1 MICGFRT
8 RAMHVRGDYRN
19 AALFVWDFTQQS
31 PGAIVLPTGI
41 TFARASSGHT
51 VQTGTST
58 LTSTGI
64 TSNNVGRIG
73 RVLDAH
79 SLGLFIEPARLQYSS
94 SPTAPASLPYG
105 TWGAITTGQTDPSGG
120 ATAADCTVN
129 YPSVSVG
136 RYDQTG
142 AVSTPMTC
150 SFWAQKGSG
159 SGSYQLVVSNGT
171 SIIAKGGTAGTA
183 WARDSLTYTS
193 FAAQSC
199 YFLSMDNRDWT
210 STGGT
215 TAGARRAVLANHQ
228 IEAGKYPTSFIT
240 TYNVTRAGERVS
252 LDSTR
257 AAQSTV
263 GGRIAIYL
271 RFRALAAST
280 ELGSGEGRLLAWA
293 AGEVFVDP
301 ASLYL
306 KAIDGSTYSQTANS
320 AISWSRYDL
329 LEFVIEVGAGK
340 SAIRWR
346 VNGGSTNTASFSSRD
361 DTLGALSLSAG
372 LDVCNNA
379 AGAQMPCI
387 LEKLIPY
394 VPGRTPF

>member
-1 MICGFRT
+1 MILG
-8 RAMHVRGDYRN
+8 
-19 AALFVWDFTQQS
+19 
-31 PGAIVLPTGI
+31 GAI
-41 TFARASSGHT
+41 A
-51 VQTGTST
+51 
-58 LTSTGI
+58 
-64 TSNNVGRIG
+64 SNNVGRIG

-79 SLGLFIEPARLQYSS
+79 SLGLFVEPSRLQYGS

-105 TWGAITTGQTDPSGG
+105 TWNAITTGQTDPSGG
-120 ATAADCTVN
+120 TTAADCTVN
-129 YPSVSVG
+129 YPGASVG
-136 RYDQTG
+136 KYDQTG

-150 SFWAQKGSG
+150 SVWVQKGSG

-171 SIIAKGGTAGTA
+171 SNIAKGGTAGTA
-183 WARDSLTYTS
+183 WTRDSLTYTS
-193 FAAQSC
+193 FSAQSC

-210 STGGT
+210 ATGGT

-228 IEAGKYPTSFIT
+228 IEAGKYPTSFIG
-240 TYNVTRAGERVS
+240 TYNVTRAGERLS

-257 AAQSTV
+257 AAQSLV

-271 RFRALAAST
+271 RFRPLAASS

-301 ASLYL
+301 TSLYL
-306 KAIDGSTYSQTANS
+306 KAIDGALYSQTANS

-346 VNGGSTNTASFSSRD
+346 VNGGSTNTASFSTKD
-361 DTLGALSLSAG
+361 DTLGALNLSAG

-379 AGAQMPCI
+379 AGAQMPCV

-394 VPGRTPF
+394 VPGRAPF